1 MDDLERSQPKPPPPA
16 KQKDPTPPK
25 QVVVNPSASNGPQ
38 PKNTPLGRS
47 DPLDGLI
54 RR

>member
-1 MDDLERSQPKPPPPA
+1 MELERSQPKAPRPA
-16 KQKDPTPPK
+16 KQKNPDPPK
-25 QVVVNPSASNGPQ
+25 QVTVNPSAQTGPQ

>member
-1 MDDLERSQPKPPPPA
+1 MSKAPKPS
-16 KQKDPTPPK
+16 KQKDPDPPK
-25 QVVVNPSASNGPQ
+25 QVVVNPSVVGVQ